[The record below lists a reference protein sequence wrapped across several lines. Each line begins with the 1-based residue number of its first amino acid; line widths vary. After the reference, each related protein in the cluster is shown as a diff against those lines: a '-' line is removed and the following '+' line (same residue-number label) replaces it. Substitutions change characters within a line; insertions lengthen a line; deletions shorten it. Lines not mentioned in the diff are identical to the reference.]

1 LDAYLARYTTPH
13 SRHQNAAYLNHL
25 FRHTGR
31 RHPAEVTEADLFGWV
46 RARADGQNRPLAN
59 NSVRQRLS
67 CVRSF
72 FRWCQRKGLVTT
84 DPTIE
89 LDVLR
94 RSYPRTYGKTQAAH
108 PARWLTKQE
117 AFGTLVGSSQDG
129 TSRGMRDEIAL
140 RLGLAGL
147 RSAEIATL
155 TVGNLRLDADP
166 PRIEWMGK
174 GRKPRCIVPGATL
187 VEVFRSYLAAYAHG
201 LLRPVVSSD
210 PLLCREVIGA
220 ARQGG
225 RRRLDWGRSMTR
237 RTFFAIVQGRA
248 KKAGLGHVSPHD
260 LRRSAAGILHGERSA
275 DGGHLFDLLDI
286 QKVLDHADPATTQR
300 SYLDPLDTGMKRRA
314 STVLD

>member
-46 RARADGQNRPLAN
+46 RARADGRDRPLAN

-72 FRWCQRKGLVTT
+72 FRWCQRKGLVST
-84 DPTIE
+84 DPTLE

-129 TSRGMRDEIAL
+129 TSRGMRDEIAV
-140 RLGLAGL
+140 RLGLAGI
-147 RSAEIATL
+147 RSAEITAMTI
-155 TVGNLRLDADP
+155 GNLRPDADP

-174 GRKPRCIVPGATL
+174 GRKPRYIVPGAAL
-187 VEVFRSYLAAYAHG
+187 VDVLKTYLDAYAPN
-201 LLRPVVSSD
+201 LVRPVVGSD

-225 RRRLDWGRSMTR
+225 TRRIDWGHPLAQ
-237 RTFFAIVQGRA
+237 RTFYAIVQGRA
-248 KKAGLGHVSPHD
+248 KEAGLGHVSPHD
-260 LRRSAAGILHGERSA
+260 LRRSAAGILHDARSV
-275 DGGHLFDLLDI
+275 DGGHFFDLLDI

-300 SYLDPLDTGMKRRA
+300 SYLDPMDTSMKERA
-314 STVLD
+314 SVVLD